1 MKKLLLSV
9 AVIAVSSAYVVY
21 ENQAAPPPSGGAAA
35 AITPA
40 TPAAPAVPP
49 RPAHP
54 AVAALGGGRAASA
67 LVVSPAAATST
78 PQLVTKSP
86 AAPTPARLAER
97 DPMPPPLI
105 PAGNPTTPRTE
116 PDAAPA
122 PAATAEPAPVV
133 PLPRPRPADA
143 PAAAV
148 AQASVRV
155 AQAPGGYRDGTFQG
169 VSANAYYGRVQ
180 VDAVVSGG
188 QLVKVE
194 IVDFPND
201 RRTSRR
207 INSRALPSLEQEA
220 IQAQSASIDAVSGA
234 TLTSE
239 AFVRSLDS
247 ALSRARGR
255 GNA

>member
-1 MKKLLLSV
+1 
-9 AVIAVSSAYVVY
+9 
-21 ENQAAPPPSGGAAA
+21 
-35 AITPA
+35 
-40 TPAAPAVPP
+40 
-49 RPAHP
+49 
-54 AVAALGGGRAASA
+54 
-67 LVVSPAAATST
+67 
-78 PQLVTKSP
+78 
-86 AAPTPARLAER
+86 
-97 DPMPPPLI
+97 
-105 PAGNPTTPRTE
+105 
-116 PDAAPA
+116 
-122 PAATAEPAPVV
+122 
-133 PLPRPRPADA
+133 
-143 PAAAV
+143 
-148 AQASVRV
+148 VRV

-220 IQAQSASIDAVSGA
+220 IQAQSAGIDAVSGA